1 MHALVETV
9 VAKRLY
15 LLFVFHLAVF
25 AVVYRLAYVVRYDL
39 DVPQQHVDLYWQ
51 TLPLLLAIKITAF
64 GLCGSFR
71 GWWRY
76 VTFSDL
82 TCLLRSATV
91 ATLVFTVTDRVLAPL
106 IYDRTVPI
114 SVILL
119 DWLLGVIVLGGL
131 RSVYRLSQEGL
142 LPFFRR
148 GDYRRALI
156 VGADR
161 AGVLLANH
169 LHATSRLRYRI
180 VGFLDADPAKR
191 RDRPG
196 GMPVLGPPDDVTA
209 IATAAGVETV
219 LVTAGSVTGKELRR
233 LMERCRAAGATLKVI
248 PALDQLLDGRQR
260 VTIRDVEINDLL
272 RRAPVELDSAAIAGL
287 LRNKVV
293 LVTGAGGSV
302 GSELCRQVL
311 RFEPSTL
318 VLVER
323 AENNLFYVDRE
334 LRQAADRTVI
344 QACVGDVLD
353 RRRLAH
359 IFRTHQPEVVFHAAA
374 HKHVPMMEANPGE
387 ALKNNVLGTKRVA
400 DTAHRHG
407 ALAFVM
413 ISTDKAV
420 NPTSVMGV
428 SKQLAERYV
437 HALSQR
443 SGTKFVV
450 VRFGNVLG
458 SNGSVVP
465 LFQEQI
471 RRGGPI
477 TITHPDMTRYF
488 MTIPEAS
495 QLVLQAAA
503 MGRGGEILVLD
514 MGEPVRILDLAK
526 DLIRLSGL
534 TPDDVEIEFTGTRP
548 GEKLY
553 EELYFEDEEMLP
565 TPHPKLSVAYHRPA
579 SLAEVQNAIV
589 RLVRLVHSPSDVIHA
604 ALREVAHRYSGPKIR
619 AGSVSDGPADAPV
632 AHASGSDSST

>member
-1 MHALVETV
+1 
-9 VAKRLY
+9 
-15 LLFVFHLAVF
+15 
-25 AVVYRLAYVVRYDL
+25 
-39 DVPQQHVDLYWQ
+39 
-51 TLPLLLAIKITAF
+51 
-64 GLCGSFR
+64 
-71 GWWRY
+71 
-76 VTFSDL
+76 
-82 TCLLRSATV
+82 
-91 ATLVFTVTDRVLAPL
+91 
-106 IYDRTVPI
+106 
-114 SVILL
+114 
-119 DWLLGVIVLGGL
+119 
-131 RSVYRLSQEGL
+131 
-142 LPFFRR
+142 
-148 GDYRRALI
+148 
-156 VGADR
+156 
-161 AGVLLANH
+161 
-169 LHATSRLRYRI
+169 
-180 VGFLDADPAKR
+180 
-191 RDRPG
+191 
-196 GMPVLGPPDDVTA
+196 
-209 IATAAGVETV
+209 V

-248 PALDQLLDGRQR
+248 PALDQLLDGQHR

-293 LVTGAGGSV
+293 LVTGAGGSI

-311 RFEPSTL
+311 RFEPRTL

-334 LRQAADRTVI
+334 LRQVAGRTVV

-359 IFRTHQPEVVFHAAA
+359 VFRTHQPEVVFHAAA

-400 DTAHRHG
+400 DAAHRHG

-443 SGTKFVV
+443 SSTKFVV

-477 TITHPDMTRYF
+477 TVTHPDMTRYF

-503 MGRGGEILVLD
+503 MGRGGEIFVLD

-526 DLIRLSGL
+526 DLVRLSGL
-534 TPDDVEIEFTGTRP
+534 TPDDIEIEFTGTRP

-565 TPHPKLSVAYHRPA
+565 TPHPKLSVAYHRPT
-579 SLAEVQNAIV
+579 SVAEVQGAIL
-589 RLVRLVHSPSDVIHA
+589 RLVRLVHGPSDVIHA
-604 ALREVAHRYSGPKIR
+604 ALQQVAHRYSGPESRSQDSGVRGQESAKT
-619 AGSVSDGPADAPV
+619 A
-632 AHASGSDSST
+632 ASLTPEV

>member
-1 MHALVETV
+1 MQALVEKV

-15 LLFVFHLAVF
+15 VLFVFHLAVF
-25 AVVYRLAYVVRYDL
+25 AVVYRLSYAIRYDF
-39 DVPQQHVDLYWQ
+39 DIPQRQSDLYWQ

-64 GLCGSFR
+64 GLSGSFR

-91 ATLVFTVTDRVLAPL
+91 ATLVFTVCDRVLAPL
-106 IYDRTVPI
+106 SYYWTVPI

-119 DWLLGVIVLGGL
+119 DWLLGVIILGGM

-156 VGADR
+156 VGANR

-180 VGFLDADPAKR
+180 VGFVDADPAKR

-196 GMPVLGPPDDVTA
+196 GIPVLGPPEEVTA
-209 IATAAGVETV
+209 IATAAGVEAV
-219 LVTAGSVTGKELRR
+219 LVTAGSVSGKELRG

-248 PALDQLLDGRQR
+248 PALDQLIDGQQR

-311 RFEPSTL
+311 HFEPRTL

-323 AENNLFYVDRE
+323 AENNLFYTDRE
-334 LRQAADRTVI
+334 LRQVAGRTVI
-344 QACVGDVLD
+344 HACVGDVLD

-443 SGTKFVV
+443 SNTKFVV

-477 TITHPDMTRYF
+477 TVTHPDMTRYF

-503 MGRGGEILVLD
+503 MGRGGEIFVLD

-534 TPDDVEIEFTGTRP
+534 TPDDIEIEFTGTRP

-565 TPHPKLSVAYHRPA
+565 TPHAKLSVAYHRPT
-579 SLAEVQNAIV
+579 SVAEVQSAIV
-589 RLVRLVHSPSDVIHA
+589 RLVRLVHGPSDVIHA
-604 ALREVAHRYSGPKIR
+604 ALQQVAHRYSGPEVR
-619 AGSVSDGPADAPV
+619 GQESGVRSQESANAA
-632 AHASGSDSST
+632 ASLTPEVG

>member
-1 MHALVETV
+1 MHALVKTV
-9 VAKRLY
+9 VAKRMY
-15 LLFVFHLAVF
+15 VLFVFHLAVF
-25 AVVYRLAYVVRYDL
+25 AVVYRLGFALRFDF
-39 DVPQQHVDLYWQ
+39 DIPPPQSDLYWQ
-51 TLPLLLAIKITAF
+51 TLPLSLAIKLTTFA
-64 GLCGSFR
+64 LCGSFR

-91 ATLVFTVTDRVLAPL
+91 ATLVFTVFDRVLAPL
-106 IYDRTVPI
+106 SYQWTVPI

-196 GMPVLGPPDDVTA
+196 GIPVLGPPEEVTA
-209 IATAAGVETV
+209 IATAAGVEAV
-219 LVTAGSVTGKELRR
+219 LVTAGSVSGKELRR
-233 LMERCRAAGATLKVI
+233 LMEHCRAAGATLKVI
-248 PALDQLLDGRQR
+248 PALDQLLDGQQR
-260 VTIRDVEINDLL
+260 IAIRDVEINDLL
-272 RRAPVELDSAAIAGL
+272 RRAPVELDSDAIGGL

-311 RFEPSTL
+311 PFEPRSL
-318 VLVER
+318 ILVER
-323 AENNLFYVDRE
+323 AENNLFYTDRE
-334 LRQAADRTVI
+334 LRHAAGRTTI
-344 QACVGDVLD
+344 HSCVGDVLD

-400 DTAHRHG
+400 DSAHRHG

-443 SGTKFVV
+443 SSTKFVV

-477 TITHPDMTRYF
+477 TVTHPDMTRYF

-503 MGRGGEILVLD
+503 MGRGGEIFVLD

-534 TPDDVEIEFTGTRP
+534 TPEDIEIEFTGTRP

-565 TPHPKLSVAYHRPA
+565 TPHPKLSVAYHRPT
-579 SLAEVQNAIV
+579 SVAEVQTAIL
-589 RLVRLVHSPSDVIHA
+589 RLVRLVHGPSDVIHA
-604 ALREVAHRYSGPKIR
+604 ALQQVAHRYSGPENSNQESGVR
-619 AGSVSDGPADAPV
+619 SQEPAKTPAALTPEI
-632 AHASGSDSST
+632 